1 MCPEPGEQF
10 QVRVDIAGERFG
22 HLLFHFAE
30 LLLQFVERFVLL
42 VHGHELLVGALPF
55 EVFAVG
61 VVDFFR
67 GVYQFREPF
76 RDEAE
81 LFHGEIVNLRDVIT
95 FQGESARELR
105 QALQDSVDE
114 YLEFCRERGEDPEK
128 PFSGKIFLRLSPAL
142 HRKIFIQA
150 KREKESVNR
159 LITNTLEKAFA

>member
-1 MCPEPGEQF
+1 MPEPGEQF
-10 QVRVDIAGERFG
+10 QVPVDIAGERFG

-76 RDEAE
+76 RAPQAHYPGERVAE
-81 LFHGEIVNLRDVIT
+81 DVGPVT
-95 FQGESARELR
+95 VLDKLAEPAFGHFVA
-105 QALQDSVDE
+105 
-114 YLEFCRERGEDPEK
+114 EDPV
-128 PFSGKIFLRLSPAL
+128 GKQRMLFAVEPGDRLGRRVAAESLAVFVGKGPEERSTFGGSPP
-142 HRKIFIQA
+142 QA
-150 KREKESVNR
+150 C
-159 LITNTLEKAFA
+159 L